1 MVCCPAGEEKGQVS
15 GGLELL
21 GAPPAPVAACVNEV
35 EHKLMYNQK
44 VQKIPFL
51 KRDNCS
57 MKLLGALH
65 I

>member
-1 MVCCPAGEEKGQVS
+1 MCCPARGEKGQVT

-21 GAPPAPVAACVNEV
+21 GAHPAPVAARMNKV